1 MTISLDIAQK
11 AKLQPITK
19 IAKEA
24 GILLSELEPFGHF
37 IAKVN
42 LSILD
47 RLKNHPNGK
56 LVLVT
61 GITPTRYGE
70 GKTVHTI
77 GTAQALTQ
85 IGVKSCCVL
94 RQPSMGPVFGIKGG
108 ATGGGYSQVLP
119 MPEINLGLTGDI
131 DKVAA
136 AHNLLAAMVDNHIF
150 KGNELDIDIHQI
162 FWKRVID
169 INDRTL
175 RNIRIGLGSSQNGIP
190 RDSGFEI
197 TAASEIM
204 AILALTSNLSD
215 LRKRLGRIIVALSKK
230 DRVITADDL
239 KAAGAMTLIL
249 KDAIKP
255 NLVQTYEGGPCFIH
269 TGPFANIAHG
279 CSSIIAD
286 QIALK
291 LFDIV
296 LTEAG
301 FGSDL
306 GGEKF
311 FNIKSRLSNINPSAV
326 ILVCS
331 VRALMKQGKSNR
343 SKISSQEALENVRR
357 GCVNLAHHIQNMSSF
372 GVPVIV
378 AINKFTNDSPEE
390 LDIIKEE
397 SLEAGAFGCSITNL
411 FSEGGVG
418 GLELAQILMRALK
431 TDPKPINY
439 TYDIQE
445 SIPEKIQKISLQ
457 AYNIKQI
464 KYSSKAKKDIDL
476 WTKLGQDKLPIC
488 VAKTQLSL
496 SDDPN
501 VVGLPSN
508 HVLSIEAIRLS
519 AGAGFLYPIA
529 GEIMTMPGLPP
540 NPSAMRMELLPNGKI
555 VGLK

>member
-1 MTISLDIAQK
+1 MTTSLDIAQK
-11 AKLQPITK
+11 TKLQPITN

-24 GILLSELEPFGHF
+24 GILQSELEPFGHF

-42 LSILD
+42 LSVLD
-47 RLKNHPNGK
+47 RLKNRPNGK

-61 GITPTRYGE
+61 GVTPTQYGE

-77 GTAQALTQ
+77 GITQALTQ
-85 IGVKSCCVL
+85 IGVKSCCTL

-131 DKVAA
+131 DKVAT
-136 AHNLLAAMVDNHIF
+136 AHNLLAAMIDNHIF
-150 KGNELDIDIHQI
+150 KGNGLDIDINQI
-162 FWKRVID
+162 FWKRVMD

-175 RNIRIGLGSSQNGIP
+175 RNIRIGLGRSQNGIP

-204 AILALTSNLSD
+204 AILALTSDLSD
-215 LRKRLGRIIVALSKK
+215 LRKRLGRIVVAISKK
-230 DRVITADDL
+230 DRAVTAEDL

-343 SKISSQEALENVRR
+343 FKVSSQESLRR
-357 GCVNLAHHIQNMSSF
+357 GCVNLSHHIQNMSSF

-378 AINKFTNDSPEE
+378 AINKFFNDSPEE
-390 LDIIKEE
+390 LDVIKEE
-397 SLEAGAFGCSITNL
+397 SLEAGAFGSSITNL

-418 GLELAQILMRALK
+418 GLELAHLLMRALK

-457 AYNIKQI
+457 AYSIKQI

-529 GEIMTMPGLPP
+529 GEIMTMPGLPL

>member
-1 MTISLDIAQK
+1 MTKSLDIAQK
-11 AKLQPITK
+11 AKLQPITQ
-19 IAKEA
+19 IAKKS
-24 GILLSELEPFGHF
+24 GILQSELEPYGHF

-42 LSILD
+42 LGIYN
-47 RLKNHPNGK
+47 RLKDHPNGK

-61 GITPTRYGE
+61 GITPTRFGE

-77 GTAQALTQ
+77 GTAQALAQ
-85 IGVKSCCVL
+85 IGVRSCCVI

-150 KGNELDIDIHQI
+150 KENKLGIDIHQI

-175 RNIRIGLGSSQNGIP
+175 RKIRIGLGRSQNGIP

-197 TAASEIM
+197 AAASEVM
-204 AILALTSNLSD
+204 AILALASNISD
-215 LRKRLGRIIVALSKK
+215 LRTRLGRIIVGISTNGKP
-230 DRVITADDL
+230 ITADDL

-286 QIALK
+286 KIALK
-291 LFDIV
+291 LFDVVI
-296 LTEAG
+296 TEAG

-311 FNIKSRLSNINPSAV
+311 FNIKCRISNINPSTV

-331 VRALMKQGKSNR
+331 VRALMKQGKSDELEFSSRELLEKLR
-343 SKISSQEALENVRR
+343 S
-357 GCVNLAHHIQNMSSF
+357 GCANLTHHIKNMSSF

-378 AINKFTNDSPEE
+378 AINKFEDNNFAE
-390 LDIIKEE
+390 LEIIKEE
-397 SLEAGAFGCSITNL
+397 SLEAGAFGVSITN
-411 FSEGGVG
+411 FYSEGGVG
-418 GLELAQILMRALK
+418 GLELARLLMKALK
-431 TDPKPINY
+431 TDPQPINY
-439 TYDIQE
+439 TYDFGE
-445 SIPEKIQKISLQ
+445 SIPEKIKKISLQ

-464 KYSSKAKKDIDL
+464 KYSPQAKKDINL

-488 VAKTQLSL
+488 IAKTQLSL
-496 SDDPN
+496 TDNPD
-501 VVGLPSN
+501 VVGIQSN

-529 GEIMTMPGLPP
+529 GEIMTMPGLPSS
-540 NPSAMRMELLPNGKI
+540 PSAMKMELLPDGKI
-555 VGLK
+555 VGLR

>member
-1 MTISLDIAQK
+1 MTTSLDIAQN
-11 AKLQPITK
+11 AKLQPITN
-19 IAKEA
+19 IAQKV
-24 GILLSELEPFGHF
+24 GILQSELEPFGHF

-42 LSILD
+42 LSIFN
-47 RLKNHPNGK
+47 RLKNHPTGK

-77 GTAQALTQ
+77 GTAQALAQ
-85 IGVKSCCVL
+85 IGVRSCCVI

-136 AHNLLAAMVDNHIF
+136 AHNLLAAMIDNHIF
-150 KGNELDIDIHQI
+150 KGNELDINIHKI

-169 INDRTL
+169 INDRSL
-175 RNIRIGLGSSQNGIP
+175 RKIRIGLGKPQNGIP

-197 TAASEIM
+197 AAASEVM
-204 AILALTSNLSD
+204 AILALASDISD
-215 LRKRLGRIIVALSKK
+215 LRTRLGRIIVAISNEG
-230 DRVITADDL
+230 RAITAEDL

-255 NLVQTYEGGPCFIH
+255 NLVQTYEGGLCFIH

-291 LFDIV
+291 LFDVVI
-296 LTEAG
+296 TEAG

-311 FNIKSRLSNINPSAV
+311 FNIKCRQSSINPSVV
-326 ILVCS
+326 ILVCT
-331 VRALMKQGKSNR
+331 VRALMKQGKPA
-343 SKISSQEALENVRR
+343 KLEISSKKALRR
-357 GCVNLAHHIQNMSSF
+357 GCGNLAHHIQNMSSF

-378 AINKFTNDSPEE
+378 AINKFENDSSEE
-390 LDIIKEE
+390 LKIIGEE
-397 SLEAGAFGCSITNL
+397 ALEAGAFGTTITHL

-418 GLELAQILMRALK
+418 GLKLAHLVMRALK
-431 TDPKPINY
+431 TEPQPISY
-439 TYDIQE
+439 TYDIGE
-445 SIPEKIQKISLQ
+445 SIPEKIKKISVQ

-464 KYSSKAKKDIDL
+464 KFSNKAKNDIAL

-496 SDDPN
+496 TDDPN

-508 HVLSIEAIRLS
+508 HVLSIKEIRLS

-529 GEIMTMPGLPP
+529 GEIITMPGLPT
-540 NPSAMRMELLPNGKI
+540 NPSAMKMELQPDGKI
-555 VGLK
+555 YGLR